1 MTDPSVVDPAPPGF
15 FARLALAF
23 RVLFDAVL
31 ARKLLLPEPKALPP
45 AEKVVDRVV
54 EKVVDR
60 VVEKPVEVEKIVER
74 VVEKVVDRVV
84 EKPVEVEK
92 IVERVVEKIVEK
104 TRPPEEGA
112 LHLLSILQR
121 DGRLLDFL
129 GEDIAG
135 LKDADI
141 GAAVRLVH
149 QGCKKALST
158 YVVLA
163 PVRSEAEGAVIVV
176 DKGFDAHSIR
186 LSGDVK
192 GEPPYKGTLAHAG
205 WKAVEVKLPER
216 PAFVDARVVAPAEVE
231 VR

>member
-1 MTDPSVVDPAPPGF
+1 MTDPTVVDPAAPGF
-15 FARLALAF
+15 FARLALAL

-31 ARKLLLPEPKALPP
+31 ARKLLLPEPRALPP
-45 AEKVVDRVV
+45 V
-54 EKVVDR
+54 ER
-60 VVEKPVEVEKIVER
+60 IVEKPVEVEKIVER
-74 VVEKVVDRVV
+74 VVEKVV

-92 IVERVVEKIVEK
+92 IVERVVEKTVEKVVEKVVEK

-129 GEDIAG
+129 GEELTG
-135 LKDADI
+135 LKDAEI

-149 QGCKKALST
+149 QGCKKALAT
-158 YVVLA
+158 YVVLK
-163 PVRSEAEGAVIVV
+163 PVHTEPEGTVIVV
-176 DKGFDAHSIR
+176 DKGFDAHALR
-186 LSGDVK
+186 LAGNVK

-205 WKAVEVKLPER
+205 WRAVEVKLPER
-216 PAFVDARVVAPAEVE
+216 PAFVDARVIAPAEVE

>member
-23 RVLFDAVL
+23 RVLFDAML

-60 VVEKPVEVEKIVER
+60 LVEKPVEVEKVVEKIVER
-74 VVEKVVDRVV
+74 VVEKPVEV
-84 EKPVEVEK
+84 EKVVEK
-92 IVERVVEKIVEK
+92 IVERVVEK

-163 PVRSEAEGAVIVV
+163 PVRTEAEGAAIVV
-176 DKGFDAHSIR
+176 DKGFDANAIR
-186 LSGDVK
+186 LAGDVK

-205 WKAVEVKLPER
+205 WRAVDVKLPER
-216 PAFVDARVVAPAEVE
+216 PAFVDARVIAPAEVE

>member
-1 MTDPSVVDPAPPGF
+1 MNDPSVVDPAPPGF

-45 AEKVVDRVV
+45 AEKIV
-54 EKVVDR
+54 ER
-60 VVEKPVEVEKIVER
+60 VVEKPVEVEKIVEKVVDR
-74 VVEKVVDRVV
+74 VVEKVV

-92 IVERVVEKIVEK
+92 VVEKIVERVVDK

-112 LHLLSILQR
+112 LHILSILQR

-158 YVVLA
+158 YVVLK
-163 PVRSEAEGAVIVV
+163 PVRTEAEGSPIVV
-176 DKGFDAHSIR
+176 DKGFDAHALR
-186 LSGDVK
+186 LSGNVK

-205 WKAVEVKLPER
+205 WQAVEVKLPER
-216 PAFVDARVVAPAEVE
+216 PAFVDARIVAPAEVE